1 MTHNF
6 PTSIETL
13 ERRGTRIRIVVAD
26 DHAIFRDCLCG
37 LLATE
42 DDLEVVAQAS
52 DGLQAVEALRRYD
65 PDILLLDLHMP
76 EHDGLS
82 ALERLQTLRTRTK
95 VIVLTA
101 SDEPSGFLQAVRLGT
116 SGIVLKETSA
126 QLLVQ
131 SIRRVYAGE
140 VWLDS
145 VPATAVVREFG
156 RRSEPAAPRA
166 PERPTLPAA
175 SPERSHLSQRE
186 REIVSLVSQGYRNR
200 EIAVKA
206 FISEQTV
213 KNHLRNIFD
222 KLGVSDR
229 LELAIYAV
237 DADLQPEGGRTA
249 RRM

>member
-6 PTSIETL
+6 QRTIDSL
-13 ERRGTRIRIVVAD
+13 ERRGARIRIVVAD

-37 LLATE
+37 LLSTE
-42 DDLEVVAQAS
+42 DDLEVVAQAC
-52 DGLQAVEALRRYD
+52 DGQQAVEALRLHD

-76 EHDGLS
+76 GHDGLS
-82 ALERLQTLRTRTK
+82 ALQSLQTLRTRTK

-116 SGIVLKETSA
+116 SGIVLKETSTD
-126 QLLVQ
+126 LLVQ

-156 RRSEPAAPRA
+156 RRGEPAEPRA

-175 SPERSHLSQRE
+175 TPDRTHLSQRE
-186 REIVSLVSQGYRNR
+186 REIVALVSQGYRNR

-229 LELAIYAV
+229 LELAMYAV
-237 DADLQPEGGRTA
+237 DADLQTEGGRTA
-249 RRM
+249 RRI